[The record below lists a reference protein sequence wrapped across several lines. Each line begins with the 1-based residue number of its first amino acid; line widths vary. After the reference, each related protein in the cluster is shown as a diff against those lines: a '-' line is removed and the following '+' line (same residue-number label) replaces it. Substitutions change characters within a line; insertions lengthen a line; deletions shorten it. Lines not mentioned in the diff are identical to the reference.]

1 MLRISREHVRQTNLY
16 SHPDLGR
23 NNIIDITV
31 SYHGTWHK
39 RGHTSLYGIGIV
51 IDIITSLVVDF
62 EVLSKYCHECSMAA
76 KDMGEASP
84 EFQIWKSGHSEKCQK
99 NFDGSSEE
107 CVNHVAKRLGTALRN
122 KVKEWRSKGVTLD
135 GRKQGSLTDATITKL
150 QNFYRKAIVDNVPE
164 VEKMKASI
172 FATLFHCM
180 STDAKPMHSK
190 CPDGKLSWCFYN
202 RAKADNKVPGSHKS
216 MKTKLSEEVVAKI
229 VPVYQRL
236 ASNEILLRCVSGK
249 TQNANESLHSCIW
262 RKCPKD
268 VFVSKKR
275 INLAVT
281 AAVSEVNIGYV
292 ETLKLNNN
300 EMVDATFKIAPRRD
314 NRSKASQN
322 RSAKLMPRRDGP
334 YIVLSQRSPI
344 TFVLASCDK
353 PDEPLGLYHT
363 SAVTSSLNGTE
374 TQSPVVPLKKRGK
387 PRKQPLIPR
396 GTAGENAIMSASTPP
411 RRDGLR
417 RCRERM

>member
-1 MLRISREHVRQTNLY
+1 MHSISSKYRKPKGRLNKRRAACIRNLEKGKSSAYNVSSDNKCDEISTEAVPSTSGTPCMDRKTFSKCLENLCNKNENAKVEMLRISREHVRQTNLY
-16 SHPDLGR
+16 SHPDLGQ

-31 SYHGTWHK
+31 SYDGTWHK

-51 IDIITSLVVDF
+51 IDIMTSLVVDF

-84 EFQIWKSGHSEKCQK
+84 RVSDLEIGAFRKMPEKNLMVPQK
-99 NFDGSSEE
+99 E

-122 KVKEWRSKGVTLD
+122 KVKEWRSKGVTLG

-150 QNFYRKAIVDNVPE
+150 QNFHRKAIVDNVPE

-180 STDAKPMHSK
+180 LTDAKPMHSK
-190 CPDGKLSWCFYN
+190 CPHGKLSWCFYN

-229 VPVYQRL
+229 MPVYQRL

-275 INLAVT
+275 IDLAVT
-281 AAVSEVNIGYV
+281 VAVSEVNIGYV
-292 ETLKLNNN
+292 ETLKLKNT
-300 EMVDATFKIAPRRD
+300 EMVDAAF
-314 NRSKASQN
+314 
-322 RSAKLMPRRDGP
+322 
-334 YIVLSQRSPI
+334 
-344 TFVLASCDK
+344 F
-353 PDEPLGLYHT
+353 
-363 SAVTSSLNGTE
+363 
-374 TQSPVVPLKKRGK
+374 
-387 PRKQPLIPR
+387 
-396 GTAGENAIMSASTPP
+396 
-411 RRDGLR
+411 
-417 RCRERM
+417 